1 MAPRLSPLDD
11 VLDPVLARIG
21 PVDAQDLPLRAALG
35 GFAARDIDASHASP
49 PSAIAR
55 VTGYAVASDDTLGA
69 SAHEP
74 MPIMAAQKLRPGMAL
89 PAGTNAVVQ
98 ADLIEVSG
106 GVFHILGSVSP
117 GEGVRFAGHDLAA
130 GALIIRAGEQV
141 TAQHVAVLDALGVTS
156 ISVRQPRF
164 ALEGD
169 GGARLW
175 LESMFEAAGAI
186 FTTPD
191 SAHLHLVLHADLP
204 PSLALQP
211 GDGTRLARVNGAVKL
226 VCAAQLEGAVAAF
239 FAVAL
244 PVLARLGGTAIRHQP
259 CVLARGVRSAIGLS
273 EIALFKVDEDG
284 HANPLICG
292 QITLEALL
300 AATHL
305 AIVPPELEGY
315 PAGTSVRMIPIG
327 APL

>member
-11 VLDPVLARIG
+11 VLGPVLARIG
-21 PVDAQDLPLRAALG
+21 PADAQDLPLRAALG
-35 GFAARDIDASHASP
+35 GFAARDIHASHASP

-55 VTGYAVASDDTLGA
+55 VAGYAVASDDTLGA

-74 MPIMAAQKLRPGMAL
+74 MPIMAAQKLGRGMPL

-156 ISVRQPRF
+156 VSARQPRV

-169 GGARLW
+169 GAARLW
-175 LESMFEAAGAI
+175 LESMFDAAGAI

-191 SAHLHLVLHADLP
+191 SARLHVVLHADLP

-211 GDGTRLARVNGAVKL
+211 GDGTRLALVNGAIKL
-226 VCAAQLEGAVAAF
+226 DCAAQLEGAVAAF

-244 PVLARLGGTAIRHQP
+244 PVLARLAGATIRHET
-259 CVLARGVRSAIGLS
+259 CVLSRGVRSAIGLS
-273 EIALFKVDEDG
+273 EIALFRGDEDDN
-284 HANPLICG
+284 ADPLICG

-300 AATHL
+300 AATHI
-305 AIVPPELEGY
+305 AIVPPGFEGY
-315 PAGTSVRMIPIG
+315 AAGTSVRMLPLA